1 MPGSATAISDP
12 YETMHIL
19 EKHVPDILIATCGI
33 PSPAV
38 KHGLKQF
45 SLNTDIL
52 PLFKA
57 DQSYLELLFEI
68 GHAIFMID
76 AYSLLYAAVVDG
88 TLPHMIKVCADMELR
103 SFFSSAP
110 ISYKDG
116 IPSRTLSAF
125 AQGLSDLAASSR
137 LHVASLFE
145 EWIQCQNSRTLYM
158 QTCIRVRHEVRY
170 VVAILSAVN
179 QLHKQSIDNLMSQK
193 IDHNKYKTPVL
204 IRGIHLYNYLLNL
217 LGKHGN
223 DYDESILRIT
233 RPVAREVASMVHAF
247 LSDGYLNDPY
257 SEFFAAPVSLDDASN
272 QNVLDSKLREF
283 LFRFDSECYTPALD
297 RISPPT
303 YVAVI
308 APGCSLI
315 KNHFPVYFKSDHA
328 KQIVMIARCG
338 RISGVNSE
346 SKHLLDELYN
356 IIALNGFQ
364 TFNRISF
371 DRCLNRLLR
380 LSSQSLWLHLLQNGI
395 LNHIKMLLEIAF
407 LRQADVAQ
415 CICDGA
421 ERVLRTPTTTRLM
434 TRAFNIALEKA
445 LSLCYKYTS
454 TASVDFEGF
463 CERKIGTREAP
474 IFSHGQNPI
483 ESPEP
488 IDYQMLQFIV
498 DDFAANNMAI
508 YDEQK
513 DLLGL
518 FELVYTEYKPQ
529 NEFIADHLL
538 YKRNRDGEGYNDS
551 NDKEGRLLT
560 PQQIEL
566 LPMDQQF
573 KHKRKRSMKQPFYDP
588 ELSVYPYLQ
597 HSKLEGY
604 SKHFLAISNPVL
616 RLLVLK
622 YSCDNTIGLLLSP
635 HYIQL
640 LSKIFKVLLSL
651 KYTQS
656 VIKATYLL
664 CLRKTSPLHVLTKAY
679 GRNNIGL
686 RLAPK
691 YTEPS
696 AFGLQ
701 VLTIKLIP
709 YTITQLLLFFDRL
722 FFFLEVRHLG
732 PKISEFISGIS
743 QISRACYEED
753 ISDGKLLGFVHA
765 NELMNT
771 FLCTLVV
778 KFFMKDDKISAM
790 LRYICELS
798 QDFCHFISRAVES
811 GILCKGIRD
820 HLRPPSAEQQ
830 NFYTQLVS
838 YQKEIGQVILEFE
851 DSIKSN
857 Q

>member
-1 MPGSATAISDP
+1 MSVPDSTTPDP
-12 YETMHIL
+12 CETMQIL
-19 EKHVPDILIATCGI
+19 EKHVPDIFIAACGI
-33 PSPAV
+33 PSPV
-38 KHGLKQF
+38 VNCGLKQF
-45 SLNTDIL
+45 SINTDLL
-52 PLFKA
+52 PLLKA
-57 DQSYLELLFEI
+57 DQSYLQLLFEI

-88 TLPHMIKVCADMELR
+88 TLSHTSDICVNMELR

-110 ISYKDG
+110 VAYRDG
-116 IPSRTLSAF
+116 IPSRILNAF
-125 AQGLSDLAASSR
+125 AQGLSDLTTSSR

-145 EWIQCQNSRTLYM
+145 DWIQNPTNRTLYL
-158 QTCIRVRHEVRY
+158 QTCIKVRHEVRY
-170 VVAILSAVN
+170 AVSILSVVN
-179 QLHKQSIDNLMSQK
+179 QLHKQSIDNLISQK
-193 IDHNKYKTPVL
+193 NDHNKYKAPVL

-217 LGKHGN
+217 LGKHGK
-223 DYDESILRIT
+223 DYDDSILRIT
-233 RPVAREVASMVHAF
+233 RPVAQEVASMVYSF

-257 SEFFAAPVSLDDASN
+257 SEFFAVPVDLGDDACN
-272 QNVLDSKLREF
+272 QNVLDNKLKEF
-283 LFRFDSECYTPALD
+283 LFRFDAECYTAALD
-297 RISPPT
+297 RLSPPT
-303 YVAVI
+303 YVAVV

-328 KQIVMIARCG
+328 KQLVMIARCG
-338 RISGVNSE
+338 RISGVNRE
-346 SKHLLDELYN
+346 SKHLLDELRD
-356 IIALNGFQ
+356 IIALKDSQMFD
-364 TFNRISF
+364 RIKF
-371 DRCLNRLLR
+371 DRCLNKLLR
-380 LSSQSLWLHLLQNGI
+380 LSSQSLWIHLLQNGV
-395 LNHIKMLLEIAF
+395 LNHIKMLFEIAF

-421 ERVLRTPTTTRLM
+421 ERALKTPTTTRLM
-434 TRAFNIALEKA
+434 TRAFNAALEKA
-445 LSLCYKYTS
+445 FSLCYKYTS
-454 TASVDFEGF
+454 SISLDFESF
-463 CERKIGTREAP
+463 CERKIGAREAP
-474 IFSHGQNPI
+474 IFAPNQDGTETS
-483 ESPEP
+483 ES

-498 DDFAANNMAI
+498 NDFAINDMFV

-513 DLLGL
+513 ELLGL

-529 NEFIADHLL
+529 YEFIADRFL
-538 YKRNRDGEGYNDS
+538 YKHGKDDEDH
-551 NDKEGRLLT
+551 KEERLLT

-573 KHKRKRSMKQPFYDP
+573 KHRRKRSMRQPFYDP
-588 ELSVYPYLQ
+588 ELSVYPHLQ

-604 SKHFLAISNPVL
+604 SKHFLAISNPIL

-640 LSKIFKVLLSL
+640 LSKMFKILLSL

-656 VIKATYLL
+656 IIKSTYLL
-664 CLRKTSPLHVLTKAY
+664 CLRKMSPSAVLTKAY
-679 GRNNIGL
+679 GRNSIGL

-701 VLTIKLIP
+701 VLTIKLTP

-732 PKISEFISGIS
+732 PKISEFMSSITQLS
-743 QISRACYEED
+743 QACYEED
-753 ISDGKLLGFVHA
+753 ANDGKLLGFVHA
-765 NELMNT
+765 NDLMNT

-798 QDFCHFISRAVES
+798 QDFCSLISRATDS
-811 GILCKGIRD
+811 GVLCKGIKD
-820 HLRPPSAEQQ
+820 HLRPPSSEQQ
-830 NFYTQLVS
+830 HFYTQLVS
-838 YQKEIGQVILEFE
+838 YQKEIGETIMEFE
-851 DSIKSN
+851 DAIKNN